1 MYQSAN
7 AKFPLRLSVLPS
19 PLLSCFYGQVD
30 KLKVLSESLSSSAAK
45 AEKRISD
52 HRYKSNYFL
61 KHFRLNECYCTLEL
75 ETLYWFTKISKAS
88 MLLPAPKSMV
98 FSFTV
103 PTTLMSCAWLLTLV
117 IVNQLSQSPGVL
129 VG

>member
-7 AKFPLRLSVLPS
+7 AKFPLRLSVLLS

-61 KHFRLNECYCTLEL
+61 KLYECYCTLEL
-75 ETLYWFTKISKAS
+75 EAVYWFTKISKAS

-103 PTTLMSCAWLLTLV
+103 PTTLTK
-117 IVNQLSQSPGVL
+117 I
-129 VG
+129 